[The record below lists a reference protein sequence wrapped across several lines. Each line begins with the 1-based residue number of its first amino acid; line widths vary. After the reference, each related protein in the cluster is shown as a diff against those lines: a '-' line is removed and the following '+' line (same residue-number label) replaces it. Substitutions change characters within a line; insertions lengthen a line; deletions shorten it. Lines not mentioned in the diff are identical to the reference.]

1 MHQLATMFKRI
12 VTPNQPLSGRGF
24 LTLSIIWFAFLTI
37 LWEIWRAPT
46 IPGLWETLQA
56 LADQLGKRKF
66 YDNLIASLSLNVKAL
81 GISTILALAI
91 SYLFAVPFMRPLV
104 AFIAKLRFVMIAGLT
119 YLAFQTFSGDAIKV
133 SLLVFGITT
142 FFVTSMAQ
150 IIADIPQERYE
161 YARTLRMGE
170 WRIVWEIV
178 ILETRDKAIETMR
191 QNNSIGWAMLSMV
204 EVVSRTHGGL
214 GTMLYDIQ
222 KWGGPEDLFAVELVV
237 LLVGLGFDYFL
248 GLIKTILNPHLKTRE
263 A

>member
-1 MHQLATMFKRI
+1 MHAVLRAIKR
-12 VTPNQPLSGRGF
+12 VTTPNQPLFGRGF
-24 LTLSIIWFAFLTI
+24 LLLSIFWLIAITL
-37 LWEIWRAPT
+37 LWELWRAPT
-46 IPGLWETLQA
+46 IPGIMEVLESLGH
-56 LADQLGKRKF
+56 QLGRRKF
-66 YDNLIASLSLNVKAL
+66 YDNLIASLTLNIKAL
-81 GISTILALAI
+81 GIATVLSLAI
-91 SYLFAVPFMRPLV
+91 SYLYAVPLLRPVV

-119 YLAFQTFSGDAIKV
+119 YLAIQIFTGDSVKV

-150 IIADIPQERYE
+150 IVADIPPERYE

-178 ILETRDKAIETMR
+178 ILETRDRAIETMR

-204 EVVSRTHGGL
+204 EVVSRTQGGL

-222 KWGGPEDLFAVELVV
+222 KWGGPADLFAVELVV
-237 LLVGLGFDYFL
+237 LLVGLGFDSFL
-248 GLIKTILNPHLKTRE
+248 GLVKTLVNPHLKTRE